1 MIQALNPATVNWHQE
16 SAATESG
23 PSGSGNVARVPHGSM
38 MAKESA
44 GSLARLRSVFS
55 RRVSTRRMSFKPVHR
70 VDLPSPVMIIVRVPP
85 ALRLSLFNELFI
97 EIIRQRLGSRFE

>member
-23 PSGSGNVARVPHGSM
+23 PSGSGKVARVPHGSV
-38 MAKESA
+38 MAKEPASL
-44 GSLARLRSVFS
+44 LARLRSVFS
-55 RRVSTRRMSFKPVHR
+55 RRVSPRKMSFKPIHR
-70 VDLPSPVMIIVRVPP
+70 VDLPSP
-85 ALRLSLFNELFI
+85 ALRLSLFNELLI